1 MTLILDNIT
10 LKSLINI
17 TKGINTIKNTP
28 KVKVKVNIIK
38 ENEVEIKKE
47 KVVNIKRVIEMKKRK
62 GVIREKVIIIL

>member
-1 MTLILDNIT
+1 MALILDHIT
-10 LKSLINI
+10 LKSLITI

-28 KVKVKVNIIK
+28 KVKVEVNIIK

>member
-1 MTLILDNIT
+1 MILILYNIT
-10 LKSLINI
+10 IKSLIII

-28 KVKVKVNIIK
+28 KVKVEVNIIK